1 MILNYVFGGDD
12 DHEGDDYDYEIEYD
26 DVITAVADYFCSC
39 FINDYVRKKCKTHE
53 EVNAAKSS
61 KTRLTVRH
69 IIEYVLKEFDLVTD
83 DVEEDMRDIITDYY
97 ESDAYSDYRN

>member
-26 DVITAVADYFCSC
+26 DVIKAIADYFCSC
-39 FINDYVRKKCKTHE
+39 FISDYVHKHCKTQE
-53 EVNAAKSS
+53 EIEAAKSI
-61 KTRLTVRH
+61 KTKRIIKH
-69 IIEYVLKEFDLVTD
+69 ILEYVLKEFDLVTD

-97 ESDAYSDYRN
+97 ESDAYTEYKY

>member
-12 DHEGDDYDYEIEYD
+12 DHEGDDYDYVIEYD
-26 DVITAVADYFCSC
+26 DVIKAVADYFSSC
-39 FINDYVRKKCKTHE
+39 FISDYVRNHCKTQGE
-53 EVNAAKSS
+53 IEAAKSI
-61 KTRLTVRH
+61 KTKRTIRH
-69 IIEYVLKEFDLVTD
+69 ILEYVLKEFDLVTD